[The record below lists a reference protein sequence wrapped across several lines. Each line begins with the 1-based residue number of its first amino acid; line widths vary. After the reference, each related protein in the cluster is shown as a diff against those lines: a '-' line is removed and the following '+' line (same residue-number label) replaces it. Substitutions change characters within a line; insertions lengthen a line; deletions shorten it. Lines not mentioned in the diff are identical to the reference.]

1 MSIVDNKLKRFIRNK
16 LKNFVFNRH
25 LPLRELVNKFFKSSD
40 IVGIGSN
47 DRIKQEYIIKN
58 KIFCDN
64 RDVYHFIKEAT
75 FLFSKDKERFSI
87 NNTSNLLY
95 KKIINPFIY
104 ELSSANSIFTQGLD
118 LNHVGEVWLNRL
130 MGAYKIY
137 KGLFLVN
144 MPKSLLVTETGK
156 PHSKLITLVFQRRGC
171 NVFNFHHG
179 NSSALL
185 NLKWGYQSLFSHC
198 DNYVVDTEVMRI
210 RFKELL
216 NNQKNIRK
224 KPINLISVD
233 SNFYANLRNMKHS
246 INSKKVMLMG
256 YPMSLQRY
264 AGAYEFFYY
273 RLTLENI
280 VAEFIK
286 HSDYNFIY
294 KVHPDKSKEIQ
305 SVMTDVSNSIIEKPF
320 EDVWRKAGVLLY
332 TYVATTTF
340 GYALNLPIPIVLI
353 EMPETKWYKNM
364 REILEKRVVIIQAEV
379 VDGLINIDRDNLIN
393 AINLAENRVNL
404 NIAKEITG

>member
-1 MSIVDNKLKRFIRNK
+1 
-16 LKNFVFNRH
+16 
-25 LPLRELVNKFFKSSD
+25 
-40 IVGIGSN
+40 
-47 DRIKQEYIIKN
+47 
-58 KIFCDN
+58 
-64 RDVYHFIKEAT
+64 
-75 FLFSKDKERFSI
+75 
-87 NNTSNLLY
+87 
-95 KKIINPFIY
+95 
-104 ELSSANSIFTQGLD
+104 
-118 LNHVGEVWLNRL
+118 
-130 MGAYKIY
+130 
-137 KGLFLVN
+137 
-144 MPKSLLVTETGK
+144 
-156 PHSKLITLVFQRRGC
+156 
-171 NVFNFHHG
+171 
-179 NSSALL
+179 
-185 NLKWGYQSLFSHC
+185 
-198 DNYVVDTEVMRI
+198 
-210 RFKELL
+210 
-216 NNQKNIRK
+216 
-224 KPINLISVD
+224 
-233 SNFYANLRNMKHS
+233 
-246 INSKKVMLMG
+246 MG